1 LPGESCAE
9 TGYSEGMRFYPDIP
23 SRRAS
28 TLAADLLTV
37 LALVLLGWIALQVHD
52 AVDRL
57 AVLGEGVNEAGSS
70 IEDGFDTAADAVD
83 GTPVVGDELAEGLRD
98 AGEGSGG
105 NVADLGQDGEDKTHR
120 LADILG
126 LVTFG
131 LPALFLLLNTV
142 PPRVAQ
148 MRRLTAAERVLVEG
162 GGAERRRLIAMRAV
176 FTLPY
181 GELLRYTQDPLGDLE
196 AGRHDALVRAA
207 LEDAGL
213 RAPS

>member
-1 LPGESCAE
+1 
-9 TGYSEGMRFYPDIP
+9 MRFYPDIP

-37 LALVLLGWIALQVHD
+37 LALVLLAWIALKVHD

-57 AVLGEGVNEAGSS
+57 AVLGQGVNEAGSS
-70 IEDGFDTAADAVD
+70 IEGGFDSAADAVD
-83 GTPVVGDELAEGLRD
+83 GTPVVGDELADGLRG
-98 AGEGSGG
+98 AGEGTGG
-105 NVADLGQDGEDKTHR
+105 NVADLGQEGEDRTHR
-120 LADILG
+120 LADIVG
-126 LVTFG
+126 LITFG
-131 LPALFLLLNTV
+131 LPALFLLLYAV
-142 PPRVAQ
+142 PPRIAQ

-162 GGAERRRLIAMRAV
+162 GGAERDRLIAMRAV

-181 GELLRYTQDPLGDLE
+181 GDLLKYSRDPLGDLE
-196 AGRHDALVRAA
+196 AGRHEGLVRAA

>member
-1 LPGESCAE
+1 
-9 TGYSEGMRFYPDIP
+9 MRFYPDIP

-28 TLAADLLTV
+28 TLAADFLTI
-37 LALVLLGWIALQVHD
+37 LALVLFGWIALEVHD

-57 AVLGEGVNEAGSS
+57 AVLGDGVNEGGSS

-83 GTPVVGDELAEGLRD
+83 GTPVVGGELAEGLRD

-105 NVADLGQDGEDKTHR
+105 NVADLGREGEDRTHR

-126 LVTFG
+126 IVTFG
-131 LPALFLLLNTV
+131 LPALFLLLWTV

-148 MRRLTAAERVLVEG
+148 MRRLSAAERVLVEG
-162 GGAERRRLIAMRAV
+162 DSAEHRRLVAMRAA
-176 FTLPY
+176 FALPY
-181 GELLRYTQDPLGDLE
+181 GQLLRYTEDPLGDLE

-213 RAPS
+213 RPPS

>member
-1 LPGESCAE
+1 
-9 TGYSEGMRFYPDIP
+9 MRFYPDIP

-28 TLAADLLTV
+28 ALAADLLTV
-37 LALVLLGWIALQVHD
+37 LALVLFGWIGLQVHD

-83 GTPVVGDELAEGLRD
+83 GTPVVGGELADGLRD

-105 NVADLGQDGEDKTHR
+105 NVADLGQEGEDKTHR
-120 LADILG
+120 LADVLG

-131 LPALFLLLNTV
+131 LPALFLLLRTV
-142 PPRVAQ
+142 PPRVAEV
-148 MRRLTAAERVLVEG
+148 RRISAAEQVLLPG
-162 GGAERRRLIAMRAV
+162 GDPERRRLVAMRAA
-176 FTLPY
+176 FALPY
-181 GELLRYTQDPLGDLE
+181 GQLLRYTRDPLGDLE

>member
-1 LPGESCAE
+1 
-9 TGYSEGMRFYPDIP
+9 MRFYPDIP

-28 TLAADLLTV
+28 TLAADLLTI
-37 LALVLLGWIALQVHD
+37 LALVLFGWIALEVHD

-83 GTPVVGDELAEGLRD
+83 GTPVVGGELAEGLRD

-105 NVADLGQDGEDKTHR
+105 NVADLGREGEDRTHR

-126 LVTFG
+126 IVTFG
-131 LPALFLLLNTV
+131 LPALFLLLRTV

-148 MRRLTAAERVLVEG
+148 MRRLSAAERVLVEG
-162 GGAERRRLIAMRAV
+162 DSAEHRRLVAMRAA
-176 FTLPY
+176 FALPY
-181 GELLRYTQDPLGDLE
+181 GQLLRYTEDPLGDLE

-213 RAPS
+213 RPPS